1 SLGAPPIFKESL
13 NLLWLGPRRTV
24 ASAGSVKW
32 LAVVMRN
39 AKCPLHSPAPSWGKK
54 AVLPAQL
61 ERIARGIPVQTER
74 GVAKDKHCAGAR
86 DDPRGTSQDR
96 KRRATERLTADETTV
111 GGAHKGA
118 TLLCAWP
125 RRLTEERHVQ
135 TNAVEHGSQR
145 PWRDEGAWRWAA
157 TNCPSPP
164 VLQNAPSR
172 PAKGR
177 RGGGHANFEQGGDRK
192 EGGNTSGGTGRED
205 EERRGKQK
213 ARRAREEICIAHRSH
228 RRAPLWPEAARKGPG
243 PPRTRQRIRA
253 DAFVGE
259 GATVVP
265 AVGPVATVATSGGK
279 VHLWLPFD
287 GRWRAE
293 ASSARMAAP
302 SQWRARRSYRRSC
315 GRPRCQRG
323 PRRGEG
329 ATERRMEREEEEGGG
344 GGRGG
349 K

>member
-96 KRRATERLTADETTV
+96 KRRATERLTADET
-111 GGAHKGA
+111 
-118 TLLCAWP
+118 
-125 RRLTEERHVQ
+125 RLTEERHVQ

-192 EGGNTSGGTGRED
+192 EGGNTHGKGR
-205 EERRGKQK
+205 RRTEGQTKST
-213 ARRAREEICIAHRSH
+213 ASAGRDLH
-228 RRAPLWPEAARKGPG
+228 RAPLPPPGAALAGGCQKRPWPASDQATDTCRC
-243 PPRTRQRIRA
+243 IRR
-253 DAFVGE
+253 GGGHCGSCCRSSCHRGHLGRE
-259 GATVVP
+259 GASVVAIRREVACRGFLGQNGGTIAVESTAVLPQVVRATALP
-265 AVGPVATVATSGGK
+265 AG
-279 VHLWLPFD
+279 
-287 GRWRAE
+287 AE
-293 ASSARMAAP
+293 A
-302 SQWRARRSYRRSC
+302 
-315 GRPRCQRG
+315 
-323 PRRGEG
+323 
-329 ATERRMEREEEEGGG
+329 
-344 GGRGG
+344 GRGRH
-349 K
+349 

>member
-1 SLGAPPIFKESL
+1 MAVNARGATKAPGAGLRLIARR
-13 NLLWLGPRRTV
+13 LLCCKMPRR
-24 ASAGSVKW
+24 
-32 LAVVMRN
+32 
-39 AKCPLHSPAPSWGKK
+39 
-54 AVLPAQL
+54 
-61 ERIARGIPVQTER
+61 
-74 GVAKDKHCAGAR
+74 
-86 DDPRGTSQDR
+86 DPQ
-96 KRRATERLTADETTV
+96 
-111 GGAHKGA
+111 KGA
-118 TLLCAWP
+118 EAEGTLI
-125 RRLTEERHVQ
+125 
-135 TNAVEHGSQR
+135 S
-145 PWRDEGAWRWAA
+145 
-157 TNCPSPP
+157 
-164 VLQNAPSR
+164 SR
-172 PAKGR
+172 AGT
-177 RGGGHANFEQGGDRK
+177 GRK
-192 EGGNTSGGTGRED
+192 EGKTGGED

-243 PPRTRQRIRA
+243 PPRTRQRMPRRA

-329 ATERRMEREEEEGGG
+329 ADGGRKAGRRKEEIARPYGG

>member
-243 PPRTRQRIRA
+243 PPRTRQRML
-253 DAFVGE
+253 D
-259 GATVVP
+259 VP
-265 AVGPVATVATSGGK
+265 MHSSG
-279 VHLWLPFD
+279 
-287 GRWRAE
+287 
-293 ASSARMAAP
+293 
-302 SQWRARRSYRRSC
+302 
-315 GRPRCQRG
+315 RG
-323 PRRGEG
+323 PLWFLLSVQLPPWPPREG
-329 ATERRMEREEEEGGG
+329 RCICGCHSTGGG
-344 GGRGG
+344 VPRLPRPEWRHHRSGEHGGPTAGRAGDRAASGGRGG
-349 K
+349 ERAPLSDE

>member
-1 SLGAPPIFKESL
+1 MGGRHRHWAVGWARTRIIDSDADAIRQLFFKESL

-111 GGAHKGA
+111 GGAHN

-192 EGGNTSGGTGRED
+192 EGGKTGRED

-243 PPRTRQRIRA
+243 PPRTRQRMPCRCIRR
-253 DAFVGE
+253 GGGHCGSCCRSSCHRGHLGRE
-259 GATVVP
+259 GASVVAIRREVACRGFLGQNGGTIAVESTAVLPQVVRATALP
-265 AVGPVATVATSGGK
+265 AG
-279 VHLWLPFD
+279 
-287 GRWRAE
+287 AE
-293 ASSARMAAP
+293 A
-302 SQWRARRSYRRSC
+302 
-315 GRPRCQRG
+315 
-323 PRRGEG
+323 
-329 ATERRMEREEEEGGG
+329 
-344 GGRGG
+344 GRGR
-349 K
+349 